1 MPASFIQSILEA
13 RRKGQYRGL
22 GYFHFYWHRSRNPES
37 LAHLKLPG
45 EPRGI
50 IVIDVPRRPDAVL
63 EVLKPMDVILQ
74 IDGFPIDIDGDYR
87 DPEFGNLMLEN
98 LSTRGKGAGDRC
110 QMQVWRDGKLTNVS
124 YLLPKY
130 DYLNGLVPI
139 ATYDQEPEYLV
150 VGGLVFQPLT
160 QPYLES
166 SGPDWKKNAP
176 FRLQALPEPTA
187 DGGKRPKLVL
197 LSQVLPDSYNI
208 GYQQYHGLV
217 LDHVNGQVVTRLAD
231 LQQALQKP
239 SNAFHLLQF
248 RAGEG
253 LQRMVI
259 AAGAEESE
267 ATSRVLKRYGIREPS
282 RLATTTNA
290 PGSRQLP

>member
-1 MPASFIQSILEA
+1 
-13 RRKGQYRGL
+13 
-22 GYFHFYWHRSRNPES
+22 
-37 LAHLKLPG
+37 
-45 EPRGI
+45 
-50 IVIDVPRRPDAVL
+50 
-63 EVLKPMDVILQ
+63 MDVILQ

-98 LSTRGKGAGDRC
+98 LSTRGKGAGDRR

-166 SGPDWKKNAP
+166 WGSDWKKNAP
-176 FRLQALPEPTA
+176 FRLKHYRNQRPTA
-187 DGGKRPKLVL
+187 ERPKLVL
-197 LSQVLPDSYNI
+197 LSQVLPDNYNI

-217 LDHVNGQVVTRLAD
+217 LDRVNGQVITRLAD
-231 LQQALQKP
+231 LQRALQKP
-239 SNAFHLLQF
+239 SNAFHLLEF
-248 RAGEG
+248 MPGEG

-290 PGSRQLP
+290 PGGRQLP